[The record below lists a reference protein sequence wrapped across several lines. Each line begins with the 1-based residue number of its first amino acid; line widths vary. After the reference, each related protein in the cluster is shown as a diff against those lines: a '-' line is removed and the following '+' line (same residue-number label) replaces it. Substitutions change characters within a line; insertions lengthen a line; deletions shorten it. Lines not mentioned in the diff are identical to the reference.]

1 MITKNG
7 RIVNKA
13 FNTKMF
19 LVLINMIDP
28 ERLKDPN
35 NNFDEIFEFLKTLF
49 DCNPDCFSS
58 SQSLILLT
66 RICMVGI
73 SSMNS
78 RPELT
83 FEVLQIVQFLM
94 KYLK

>member
-19 LVLINMIDP
+19 LVLINMINP
-28 ERLKDPN
+28 EKLLDPN

-49 DCNPDCFSS
+49 DYNPDCFNS
-58 SQSLILLT
+58 SQSLFLLT

-73 SSMNS
+73 SSINS

-83 FEVLQIVQFLM
+83 FEVL
-94 KYLK
+94 

>member
-1 MITKNG
+1 MYFLKTITKNG
-7 RIVNKA
+7 RVINKA

-35 NNFDEIFEFLKTLF
+35 NYFYEIFDFLKTLF
-49 DCNPDCFSS
+49 DYNPDCFSPS
-58 SQSLILLT
+58 MSLILLT

-73 SSMNS
+73 SSMNTK
-78 RPELT
+78 EHHDLT
-83 FEVLQIVQFLM
+83 LEVLQII
-94 KYLK
+94 